1 MRTRLRRLWFERL
14 RGKDPSLKP
23 SLLIVAKWPSGL
35 QAIGHSDV
43 GTGKF
48 PVAAREKSL
57 RCNERALTM
66 VLTLG

>member
-57 RCNERALTM
+57 RRNEKALIM